1 MSDKDALIDDLQ
13 FADSDR
19 LRHEIKFLRDR
30 VTNLDIFKRL
40 FFTLQEDLVEERSR
54 YTELEAHLH
63 SLGVP
68 SVDGQEEELS
78 SRALAPVTAL
88 KQELESSH
96 GVEMLAITTA
106 NEHSA
111 LVDFFRNSEDASNYQ
126 EIVELLFASASAYRC
141 EVSAELRCQDGELL
155 FCQNDAIKDEH
166 ARVIKRLKLKGRLVE
181 EKGMLC
187 INHGKISLLASELP
201 LDDIDRYGC
210 IRDNLMVLAS
220 GANSVIDSLDAGV
233 KLAHE
238 RKNLYK
244 IVKGTHQA
252 MEKVEKGIGDQIRK
266 TSKVQNSFIQELA
279 SAVNELK
286 QSPEDKARILDMLAS
301 GKKNLSKV
309 LMETFV
315 LDENFVDIISKLE
328 KTYSVVE
335 SAEKN
340 TQSEFFSE
348 EKIGIIK

>member
-1 MSDKDALIDDLQ
+1 MPDKEASMDDLQ

-54 YTELEAHLH
+54 YSELETQLN
-63 SLGVP
+63 SLGAP
-68 SVDGQEEELS
+68 VDGQQVDELS
-78 SRALAPVTAL
+78 SQALAPVMAL
-88 KQELESSH
+88 KQELQSSN
-96 GVEMLAITTA
+96 GMEMLAITTA

-111 LVDFFRNSEDASNYQ
+111 LVDFFTKSNDASDYQ
-126 EIVELLFASASAYRC
+126 EVVELLFTSASAYRC

-155 FCQNDAIKDEH
+155 FSHNDATKDEH
-166 ARVIKRLKLKGRLVE
+166 ARMIKRLKLKGRVVE
-181 EKGMLC
+181 EKGVLC
-187 INHGKISLLASELP
+187 INHGNISLLASNLP

-210 IRDNLMVLAS
+210 IKDSLVVLTS
-220 GANSVIDSLDAGV
+220 GANSVIDSLDTSV
-233 KLAHE
+233 KLEHE

-252 MEKVEKGIGDQIRK
+252 MEKIEKGIGDQIRK
-266 TSKVQNSFIQELA
+266 TSKVQNSFIQEVA
-279 SAVNELK
+279 ATITDLK
-286 QSPEDKARILDMLAS
+286 QSPEDKAKILDLLAS
-301 GKKNLSKV
+301 GKKSLSEV

-335 SAEKN
+335 SAKTN
-340 TQSEFFSE
+340 TQSDVVNDEM
-348 EKIGIIK
+348 IGLIK